1 VEVLLF
7 AVTAVAYV
15 IYLVI
20 AVPLT
25 VVLSCAGYSVGLPLT
40 YLAGL
45 AEVLVIRPSALPA
58 AKRQVEL
65 PEDADPAVPQYFY
78 GPAVTD
84 ADQAVRVAYGRCRK
98 LWHLGAHQVWIFFHG
113 DISPFIT
120 GPLGVGGAI
129 GMTLGTAVG
138 AVLTAGCALIHLL
151 VVGVSAG
158 LVRST
163 GAVLRGADSA
173 VLRIRN
179 VHMVC
184 PHCGHKV
191 PYPGYVCPG
200 TGCTR
205 RHRDVRP
212 GRFGITSRRCRCGTR
227 MPTLLLFGS
236 ARMTAFCP
244 HPGCGHLLEHQP
256 GQVPETVLPF
266 FGATGAG
273 KTRLL
278 FSMVTQLRGW
288 ADAGRLTAEFGDSD
302 TTRELQVAD
311 QVLRTG
317 NPTSI
322 TSVQLP
328 RAYVIRVTSA
338 RSTRILHL
346 FDAAGELFYDSART
360 QELIYLGEARTFILV
375 IDPLSVDAFWQRLPA
390 ARQAELK
397 PMRSTAPSPDL
408 AYQQTHQQIE
418 RMRVQLHKARLAV
431 VFSRADLIDTP
442 DLDTAEWADRELGL
456 GNLVRSVRGNFRE
469 AAFFRTAAVMVGDS
483 CMHPSVAAFTRWVL
497 ARDGIALAED
507 KP

>member
-7 AVTAVAYV
+7 AVTAVAYL

-25 VVLSCAGYSVGLPLT
+25 AALSCAGYGLGMPVA

-45 AEVLVIRPSALPA
+45 AEVLVVRPPSLPA
-58 AKRQVEL
+58 ATRQLEL
-65 PEDADPAVPQYFY
+65 PEDADPALPQYFY
-78 GPAVTD
+78 GPAVAD
-84 ADQAVRVAYGRCRK
+84 ADQAVRVGYGRCRK
-98 LWHLGAHQVWIFFHG
+98 LWDLGAQEVWRSFHA
-113 DISPFIT
+113 DISPLVT
-120 GPLGVGGAI
+120 GPLGVAGAI
-129 GMTLGTAVG
+129 GMTVGTAAG
-138 AVLTAGCALIHLL
+138 AVLAAGCALVHLL

-158 LVRST
+158 LVRAA

-173 VLRIRN
+173 ILRIKN
-179 VHMVC
+179 VRMVC

-200 TGCTR
+200 PGCTQ

-212 GRFGITSRRCRCGTR
+212 GRFGIAARRCRCGTR
-227 MPTLLLFGS
+227 MRTLLLFGS

-244 HPGCGHLLEHQP
+244 HPGCGHPLEHQP
-256 GQVPETVLPF
+256 GHVPETVLPF

-273 KTRLL
+273 KTRLV
-278 FSMVTQLRGW
+278 FSMIMQLRGW
-288 ADAGRLTAEFGDSD
+288 ADAGKLTAEFGDSD
-302 TTRELQVAD
+302 TTRELKVAD

-317 NPTSI
+317 SPTAI

-328 RAYVIRVTSA
+328 RAYVIRVTSGKK
-338 RSTRILHL
+338 TRILHL

-360 QELIYLGEARTFILV
+360 QELIYLGAARTFILV

-390 ARQAELK
+390 ARRAELE

-408 AYQQTHQQIE
+408 AYQQAHQQIE

-442 DLDTAEWADRELGL
+442 DLDTAEWAGRELGL
-456 GNLVRSVRGNFRE
+456 GHLIRSVRRNFGQT
-469 AAFFRTAAVMVGDS
+469 AFFRTAAVMVGDG
-483 CMHPSVAAFTRWVL
+483 CMHPSVASFTRWVL
-497 ARDGIALAED
+497 ARDGLALAED

>member
-7 AVTAVAYV
+7 AVTAVAYL

-25 VVLSCAGYSVGLPLT
+25 AALSCAGYGLGMPVA

-45 AEVLVIRPSALPA
+45 AEVLVVRPPSLPA
-58 AKRQVEL
+58 ATRQLEL
-65 PEDADPAVPQYFY
+65 PEDADPALPQYFY
-78 GPAVTD
+78 GPAAAD
-84 ADQAVRVAYGRCRK
+84 ADQAVRVGYGRCRK
-98 LWHLGAHQVWIFFHG
+98 LWDLGAQEVWRSFHA
-113 DISPFIT
+113 DISPLVT
-120 GPLGVGGAI
+120 GPLGVAGAI
-129 GMTLGTAVG
+129 GMTVGTAAG
-138 AVLTAGCALIHLL
+138 AVLAAGCALVHLL

-158 LVRST
+158 LVRAA

-173 VLRIRN
+173 ILRIKN
-179 VHMVC
+179 VRMVC

-200 TGCTR
+200 PGCTQ

-212 GRFGITSRRCRCGTR
+212 GRFGIAARRCRCGTR
-227 MPTLLLFGS
+227 MRTLLLFGS

-244 HPGCGHLLEHQP
+244 HPGCGHPLEHQP
-256 GQVPETVLPF
+256 GHVPETVLPF

-273 KTRLL
+273 KTRLV
-278 FSMVTQLRGW
+278 FSMIMQLRGW
-288 ADAGRLTAEFGDSD
+288 ADAGKLTAEFGDSD
-302 TTRELQVAD
+302 TTRELKVAD

-317 NPTSI
+317 SPTAI

-328 RAYVIRVTSA
+328 RAYVIRVTSGKK
-338 RSTRILHL
+338 TRILHL

-360 QELIYLGEARTFILV
+360 QELIYLGAARTFILV

-390 ARQAELK
+390 ARRAELE

-408 AYQQTHQQIE
+408 AYQQAHQQIE

-442 DLDTAEWADRELGL
+442 DLDTAEWAGRELGL
-456 GNLVRSVRGNFRE
+456 GHLIRSVRRNFGQT
-469 AAFFRTAAVMVGDS
+469 AFFRTAAVMVGDG
-483 CMHPSVAAFTRWVL
+483 CMHPSVASFTRWVL
-497 ARDGIALAED
+497 ARDGLALAED

>member
-25 VVLSCAGYSVGLPLT
+25 AALSCAGYGLGMPLA
-40 YLAGL
+40 YLSGL
-45 AEVLVIRPSALPA
+45 AEVLVVRPPSLAA
-58 AKRQVEL
+58 AKRQLEL

-78 GPAVTD
+78 GPAVAD

-98 LWHLGAHQVWIFFHG
+98 LWDFGAQKVRMSFHA

-120 GPLGVGGAI
+120 GPLGVAGAI
-129 GMTLGTAVG
+129 GMTVGTAAG
-138 AVLTAGCALIHLL
+138 AVLAAGCALIHLL

-158 LVRST
+158 SVRAA

-179 VHMVC
+179 VRMVC

-200 TGCTR
+200 SGCTR

-212 GRFGITSRRCRCGTR
+212 GRFGITARRCRCGAR
-227 MPTLLLFGS
+227 MRTLLLFGS

-244 HPGCGHLLEHQP
+244 HPGCGHLLEHHP

-288 ADAGRLTAEFGDSD
+288 ADAGQLTAEFGDSD
-302 TTRELQVAD
+302 TTRELKMAD

-317 NPTSI
+317 SPTAI

-328 RAYVIRVTSA
+328 RAYVIRITSGK
-338 RSTRILHL
+338 STRILHL

-390 ARQAELK
+390 ARQAELES
-397 PMRSTAPSPDL
+397 MRSTAPSPDL

-418 RMRVQLHKARLAV
+418 RMQVRLHKARLAV

-456 GNLVRSVRGNFRE
+456 GNLVRSVRRNFGE
-469 AAFFRTAAVMVGDS
+469 AAFFLTAAVMIGDG
-483 CMHPSVAAFTRWVL
+483 CMHPSVSTFTRWVL
-497 ARDGIALAED
+497 ARDGVALAED

>member
-1 VEVLLF
+1 VEVVLF
-7 AVTAVAYV
+7 AVSAVAYM

-25 VVLSCAGYSVGLPLT
+25 AALSCAGYGLGMPVA

-45 AEVLVIRPSALPA
+45 GEVLVVRPPALPA
-58 AKRQVEL
+58 AKRQPEL

-78 GPAVTD
+78 GPAVAD
-84 ADQAVRVAYGRCRK
+84 ADQAVRVAYDHCRK
-98 LWHLGAHQVWIFFHG
+98 LLDFGTQEIRRSFHAG
-113 DISPFIT
+113 ISPFIT
-120 GPLGVGGAI
+120 GPLGVAGAI
-129 GMTLGTAVG
+129 GMTVG
-138 AVLTAGCALIHLL
+138 AAAGIVLAAGCALVHLL

-158 LVRST
+158 FVRAT
-163 GAVLRGADSA
+163 GAVLHGADSA

-179 VHMVC
+179 VRMVC

-200 TGCTR
+200 SGCTR

-212 GRFGITSRRCRCGTR
+212 GRFGIFRRWCRCGTKMR
-227 MPTLLLFGS
+227 TLLLFGS

-244 HPGCGHLLEHQP
+244 HPGCGHPLEHQP

-288 ADAGRLTAEFGDSD
+288 ADAGQLTAEFGDSD
-302 TTRELQVAD
+302 TTRELKMAD
-311 QVLRTG
+311 HVLRTG
-317 NPTSI
+317 SPTAI

-328 RAYVIRVTSA
+328 RAYVIRLTSGK
-338 RSTRILHL
+338 STRILHL

-360 QELIYLGEARTFILV
+360 KELIYLGEARTFILV

-390 ARQAELK
+390 ARQAELDA
-397 PMRSTAPSPDL
+397 MRSAAPSPDL

-418 RMRVQLHKARLAV
+418 RMQVQLRKARLAV

-456 GNLVRSVRGNFRE
+456 GNLVRSVQQNFRE
-469 AAFFRTAAVMVGDS
+469 AAFFRTAAVMCPDGT
-483 CMHPSVAAFTRWVL
+483 MHPTVATFTRWVL
-497 ARDGIALAED
+497 ARDGIGLPED

>member
-7 AVTAVAYV
+7 AVTAVAYL

-25 VVLSCAGYSVGLPLT
+25 AALSCAGYGLGMPVA

-45 AEVLVIRPSALPA
+45 AEVLVVRPPSLPA
-58 AKRQVEL
+58 ATRQLEL

-78 GPAVTD
+78 GPAVAD
-84 ADQAVRVAYGRCRK
+84 ADQAVRVGYGRCRK
-98 LWHLGAHQVWIFFHG
+98 LWDLGAQEVWRSFHA
-113 DISPFIT
+113 DISPLVT
-120 GPLGVGGAI
+120 GPLGVAGAI
-129 GMTLGTAVG
+129 GMTVGTAAG
-138 AVLTAGCALIHLL
+138 AVLAAGCALVHLL

-158 LVRST
+158 LVRAA

-173 VLRIRN
+173 ILRIKN
-179 VHMVC
+179 VRMVC

-200 TGCTR
+200 PGCTQ

-212 GRFGITSRRCRCGTR
+212 GRFGIAARRCRCGTR
-227 MPTLLLFGS
+227 MRTLLLFGS

-244 HPGCGHLLEHQP
+244 HPGCGHPLEHQP
-256 GQVPETVLPF
+256 GHVPETVLPF

-273 KTRLL
+273 KTRLV
-278 FSMVTQLRGW
+278 FSMIMQLRGW
-288 ADAGRLTAEFGDSD
+288 ADAGKLTAEFGDSD
-302 TTRELQVAD
+302 TTRELKVAD

-317 NPTSI
+317 SPTAI

-328 RAYVIRVTSA
+328 RAYVIRVTSGKK
-338 RSTRILHL
+338 TRILHL

-360 QELIYLGEARTFILV
+360 QELIYLGAARTFILV

-390 ARQAELK
+390 ARRAELE

-408 AYQQTHQQIE
+408 AYQQAHQQIE

-442 DLDTAEWADRELGL
+442 DLDTAEWAGRELGL
-456 GNLVRSVRGNFRE
+456 GHLIRSVRRNFGQT
-469 AAFFRTAAVMVGDS
+469 AFFRTAAVMVGDG
-483 CMHPSVAAFTRWVL
+483 CMHPSVASFTRWVL
-497 ARDGIALAED
+497 ARDGLALAED